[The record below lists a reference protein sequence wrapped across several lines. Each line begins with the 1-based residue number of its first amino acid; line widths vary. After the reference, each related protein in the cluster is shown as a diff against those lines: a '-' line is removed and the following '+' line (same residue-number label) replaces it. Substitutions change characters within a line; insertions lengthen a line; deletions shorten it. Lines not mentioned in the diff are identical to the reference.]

1 MAMVLLLGALIAGWA
16 CSSTPVFVDDR
27 AALLSATEQD
37 RLSQMCR
44 ALLEDLDIHILTVI
58 LASSPADLDAEAV
71 TVFENARLGAQ
82 TGAARGL
89 LFLVDPTGGRVRLE
103 VGYDLE
109 AVFTDAF
116 VGYIERSQMVP
127 FFQAGRVG
135 AGVEA
140 TVELL
145 VGRAMGDDRFAETT
159 ADRSA
164 PQDDEHLSGGAGART
179 DVEIG
184 AGSASKKT
192 SARPGEYTAQSTPQ
206 ATLDAYMQVLRR
218 HVTDPELGIYTDDTR
233 AFFRRW
239 LVTAAQQDN
248 ELNKLESTRG
258 SQQTLLSG
266 DLAVIRFPLG
276 DRQACPYFFRRGAR
290 GWMLDFAAMSRWI
303 GFNHKNQWFFRATEH
318 PFMFAFDD
326 VVFDGHGFPHPPPG

>member
-27 AALLSATEQD
+27 AGLLSATERD
-37 RLSQMCR
+37 RLSRMCR
-44 ALLEDLDIHILTVI
+44 ALLEELDIHILTVI
-58 LASSPADLDAEAV
+58 VASSPADLDAEAV
-71 TVFENARLGAQ
+71 TVFEKARLGVQ

-89 LFLVDPTGGRVRLE
+89 LFLVDPTSGRVRLE

-127 FFQAGRVG
+127 FFQTGRVG

-145 VGRAMGDDRFAETT
+145 VGRAMGDDRFAATT
-159 ADRSA
+159 ADRPA

-184 AGSASKKT
+184 AGSPPKKT
-192 SARPGEYTAQSTPQ
+192 STRRGEYAAQPTPQ
-206 ATLDAYMQVLRR
+206 ATLDTYMQVLRR
-218 HVTDPELGIYTDDTR
+218 HVTDPELDIYTADTR

-239 LVTAAQQDN
+239 LT
-248 ELNKLESTRG
+248 KLPG
-258 SQQTLLSG
+258 GHLHVLLPDG
-266 DLAVIRFPLG
+266 RDHVR
-276 DRQACPYFFRRGAR
+276 
-290 GWMLDFAAMSRWI
+290 SR
-303 GFNHKNQWFFRATEH
+303 
-318 PFMFAFDD
+318 
-326 VVFDGHGFPHPPPG
+326 

>member
-1 MAMVLLLGALIAGWA
+1 
-16 CSSTPVFVDDR
+16 
-27 AALLSATEQD
+27 
-37 RLSQMCR
+37 
-44 ALLEDLDIHILTVI
+44 
-58 LASSPADLDAEAV
+58 
-71 TVFENARLGAQ
+71 
-82 TGAARGL
+82 
-89 LFLVDPTGGRVRLE
+89 
-103 VGYDLE
+103 
-109 AVFTDAF
+109 
-116 VGYIERSQMVP
+116 
-127 FFQAGRVG
+127 
-135 AGVEA
+135 VEA

-326 VVFDGHGFPHPPPG
+326 VVFDRHGFPHPAPG